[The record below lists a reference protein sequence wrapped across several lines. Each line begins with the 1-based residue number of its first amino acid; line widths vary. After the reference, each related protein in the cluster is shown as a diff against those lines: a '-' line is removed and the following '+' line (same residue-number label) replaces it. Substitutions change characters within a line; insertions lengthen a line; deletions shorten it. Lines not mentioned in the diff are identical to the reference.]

1 MTVDLSH
8 PESLVL
14 SLLQAEAGTTFSF
27 EELVRQLPELHWS
40 TVFAAVDHLS
50 RRGAIEMR
58 RKGFDY
64 VLRSAG
70 WTSEYT
76 VGV

>member
-1 MTVDLSH
+1 MTSDLSH
-8 PESLVL
+8 SESLVL
-14 SLLQAEAGTTFSF
+14 NLLQADPGSTFSF
-27 EELVRQLPELHWS
+27 EDLVRRLPELHWS
-40 TVFAAVDHLS
+40 AVFTAVDHLS